1 MNQYPTDLTDKQ
13 WQVTENI
20 LDPQHRK
27 RKYPLRDIMMPVGLY
42 FSYRFI
48 HSPPF
53 QQELV
58 KASFLWLS
66 EGISGGDASANQD
79 TALV

>member
-1 MNQYPTDLTDKQ
+1 MNNFLSLSYSQCSGISGNH
-13 WQVTENI
+13 W
-20 LDPQHRK
+20 
-27 RKYPLRDIMMPVGLY
+27 MPVGLY